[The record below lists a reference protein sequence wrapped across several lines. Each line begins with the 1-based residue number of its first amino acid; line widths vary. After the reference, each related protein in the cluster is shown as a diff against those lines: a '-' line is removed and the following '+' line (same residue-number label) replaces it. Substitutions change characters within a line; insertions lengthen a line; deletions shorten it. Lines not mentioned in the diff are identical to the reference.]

1 MALACAVAPA
11 SCLTQNHS
19 LHGTPLSKLI
29 IVSKESVSSSSPFS
43 SLTGIRGPKRV
54 DLGQVKHLVNPDNEL
69 RHRCQHSAQSILVFI
84 SVFCFSGGA
93 ERACGELL
101 GMQSPCPETGGAKH
115 IADVHA
121 ADVAGVGLF
130 SKARRTAGCG
140 RTDDS
145 PAPRSVPLP
154 SERGSGS
161 AHRAEE
167 RNALLTCVACWR
179 KLNRWEFSG
188 A

>member
-1 MALACAVAPA
+1 MSCAIAANTRRNLFLFLFFVFLAAGVWRAA
-11 SCLTQNHS
+11 
-19 LHGTPLSKLI
+19 
-29 IVSKESVSSSSPFS
+29 
-43 SLTGIRGPKRV
+43 
-54 DLGQVKHLVNPDNEL
+54 
-69 RHRCQHSAQSILVFI
+69 
-84 SVFCFSGGA
+84 GA